1 MKKFKISTV
10 RLGVLSLISLS
21 SFSVSA
27 QNKVDEMFITGSA
40 IRRIVSDEALP
51 IQVITKTEI
60 QTTGATNVEELMA
73 KIPAIQTLGGTHNQL
88 EGAGGTSVYGSSSP
102 SLRGI
107 GSSYTLVLINGRV
120 ADGNLNLIP
129 ITAINRI
136 EILTDGASSLY
147 GSDAIAGVINFILAT
162 DVQGTEVFAT
172 TGSPSRKGG
181 GQKTNVGITT
191 GTGDYKKDGFNIT
204 LSLNFEK
211 EKELYAGDRDFAKTG
226 TIEPWIYGAATGQGN
241 IEGAWN
247 KSSTRLSS
255 YGNRDGRVTGFG
267 NSPGTGYGNP
277 MADLG
282 KCADIGMVADPWG
295 TSKGMPFCYYESAK
309 DVRLVPERES
319 KSLVLT
325 GKKKLA
331 GGIEFF
337 GDALIM
343 QTSLLSR
350 YQPNPVRWSF
360 LYSDTK
366 FGPNDDPA
374 LLINPS
380 NPNYKT
386 AADYLTKNGFASLVG
401 QPLSITSRVFDF
413 GPRTN
418 YNEVGTNRFVGGF
431 KGSLGEHD
439 WEAAAQTQKSKVA
452 SSLPDGYFSMS
463 KFAPIVS
470 ARNDWNPWATAE
482 QQTEGFKQAVQA
494 AKFSGKILDS
504 ESFYNSVDA
513 KLTGPLF
520 NAPAGKAMY
529 AIGAQ
534 YSKSGFNT
542 VVSDALST
550 GDIAGLGGA
559 VLPLK
564 LDRNVLSEFGEVSVP
579 VMKNLELNGSMR
591 HDNYSDVG
599 GATTYKTSARWKISP
614 TAIVR
619 GSMGTGF
626 KAPGLVDLYAPQTSG
641 TSAQFTDPAFPN
653 NKNQQVSQLS
663 GGNPDLK
670 PENSKQN
677 SIGIILKPVENF
689 VVSLDAWKIDITD
702 KITSASVSEIVSR
715 YRAGDSAYN
724 GLVKINSAS
733 NEVESVKLVPAN
745 IGAAAFSGVD
755 LNASYKFKVT
765 EGEVGLSIYGT
776 YMNKANE
783 TSPSGMVSKKVGT
796 MVEPDGS
803 TPVIGADSGG
813 VIVRWKHLA
822 STSYT
827 TGPWKV
833 TLSQNYYSGYRTG
846 PRAWDDEPHYVK
858 AQSTY
863 DIQGS
868 YTGVKNLKLTA
879 GVKNLADKS
888 PPMYVPVSNQFAAG
902 YDISMYDPRS
912 RFVYLSA
919 NYKFN

>member
-1 MKKFKISTV
+1 MKKFKFNSV
-10 RLGVLSLISLS
+10 RLSVLTLISLS
-21 SFSVSA
+21 GFSVSA
-27 QNKVDEMFITGSA
+27 QNKIDEVLVTGSA

-60 QTTGATNVEELMA
+60 QTTGATNIEELMG
-73 KIPAIQTLGGTHNQL
+73 KIPAIQTLGGTHNQM
-88 EGAGGTSVYGSSSP
+88 EGAGGTSVYGSSAP
-102 SLRGI
+102 SLRGV
-107 GSSYTLVLINGRV
+107 GSSYTLILINGRA

-136 EILTDGASSLY
+136 EILTDGASSIY

-162 DVQGTEVFAT
+162 DIQGTEVFAT

-181 GQKTNVGITT
+181 GQKSNVGITT
-191 GTGDYKKDGFNIT
+191 GTGDYKKDGYNIT

-211 EKELYAGDRDFAKTG
+211 ENELYAGDRDFAKTG
-226 TIEPWIYGAATGQGN
+226 TIEPFIYGAATGQGN

-247 KSSTRLSS
+247 KASTVLSPN
-255 YGNRDGRVTGFG
+255 GNRNGRVTGFG

-282 KCADIGMVADPWG
+282 KCDSIGMVQDPWV
-295 TSKGMPFCYYESAK
+295 TSKGMPYCYYESAK

-325 GKKKLA
+325 GKRKLD

-337 GDALIM
+337 GDAMLM

-360 LYSDTK
+360 LDQDTK
-366 FGPNDDPA
+366 FGPNQDPA
-374 LLINPS
+374 LLISPS
-380 NPNYKT
+380 NPNYKI
-386 AADYLTKNGFASLVG
+386 AADYLTKNGFSSLVG

-418 YNEVGTNRFVGGF
+418 YNEVSTNRFVGGF
-431 KGSLGEHD
+431 KGSFGEHD
-439 WEAAAQTQKSKVA
+439 WETAAATIQSKVA

-463 KFAPIVS
+463 KFAQIVNS
-470 ARNDWNPWATAE
+470 RNDWNPWTTADK
-482 QQTEGFKQAVQA
+482 QTDGFKQAIQA
-494 AKFSGKILDS
+494 SKYSGKILDT
-504 ESFYNSVDA
+504 ESFYHSIDA

-529 AIGAQ
+529 AVGAQ
-534 YSKSGFNT
+534 FSKSGYNT
-542 VVSDALST
+542 VVSDELAS

-564 LDRNVLSEFGEVSVP
+564 LDRSVMSEFGELSVP
-579 VMKNLELNGSMR
+579 VMKNLELNGSLR
-591 HDNYSDVG
+591 HDNYNDVG
-599 GATTYKTSARWKISP
+599 SATTYKTSARWKLSP
-614 TAIVR
+614 VAILR
-619 GSMGTGF
+619 GSLGTGF
-626 KAPGLVDLYAPQTSG
+626 KAPGLADLNSPQTTG
-641 TSAQFTDPAFPN
+641 TSAQFTDPAFPS
-653 NKNQQVSQLS
+653 NKNQQVSQIS

-677 SIGIILKPVENF
+677 SIGIVLKPVENF
-689 VVSLDAWKIDITD
+689 TVSLDAWKIDIND

-715 YRAGDSAYN
+715 YRAGDSAYK
-724 GLVKINSAS
+724 GLVKVNASS

-745 IGAAAFSGVD
+745 IGSAAFSGIDV
-755 LNASYKFKVT
+755 NASYKFKIAQ
-765 EGEVGLSIYGT
+765 GEVGMSIYGT

-796 MVEPDGS
+796 MVEPDGI

-833 TLSQNYYSGYRTG
+833 TLSQNYYTGYQTG
-846 PRAWDDEPHYVK
+846 ARQWDDEPHYVK
-858 AQSTY
+858 AQSTF
-863 DIQGS
+863 DIQGNYS
-868 YTGVKNLKLTA
+868 GIKNLRLTA
-879 GVKNLADKS
+879 GIKNLTDKN